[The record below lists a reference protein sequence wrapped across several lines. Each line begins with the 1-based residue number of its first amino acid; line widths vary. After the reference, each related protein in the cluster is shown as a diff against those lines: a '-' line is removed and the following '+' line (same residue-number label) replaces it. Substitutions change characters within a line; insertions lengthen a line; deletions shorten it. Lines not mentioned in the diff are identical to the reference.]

1 MARGAGIVEGWP
13 AIGWVAG
20 TGFVLLSTAGVFL
33 GRVLFARRRA
43 RLETYRATPSV
54 ESDDAFRCAM
64 LAIAWALHQLL
75 YVGTYVELVRWR
87 RGGRP
92 PTLQFDLY
100 VWVLL
105 VTASMIVGAV
115 ASAIGERRRT

>member
-13 AIGWVAG
+13 AIGWVVG

-43 RLETYRATPSV
+43 RLETYRATPAV

-64 LAIAWALHQLL
+64 LAIAW
-75 YVGTYVELVRWR
+75 V
-87 RGGRP
+87 
-92 PTLQFDLY
+92 DLY